1 VTFDVARARRYLKAP
16 DLETLFIEEMGW
28 DHYAGGL
35 EVEVDG
41 RRFWLQAVAEK
52 RGVVAFTLS
61 GKLPSHA
68 TRRKIDRR
76 VAQSFREHFIVY
88 VNPDR
93 SQQLWQWVRREPG
106 RPLISRE
113 HRYHVGQ
120 PGDSLLQ
127 KLQSIAF
134 SLEEEESLTLVDV
147 TSRVRA
153 AFNVEQATKKF
164 YTEFQKERDAFQE
177 FLAGIPDEDLERWYV
192 SVMLNRLMF
201 IYFIQK
207 KGFLDGDPDYLRN
220 RLARS
225 QAQGADRYYV
235 GFLCPLF
242 FEGFA
247 RPARERSPETR
258 ALLGEV
264 PFLNGGI
271 FQQHEVERLHEQ
283 TIRIPD
289 VAFEWLFDFF
299 ERYQWHLDDRPLRA
313 DNEIN
318 PDVLGYIFEKYIN
331 QKQMGAYY
339 TKEDITE
346 YISKNTIIP
355 FLFDEV
361 RKGCPSAFEG
371 LSSVWALLVA
381 DPDRYIYDGMR
392 RGTNLDLPA
401 VIAAGIDDVSQREL
415 WNAPTPD
422 DYALPTEIWRET
434 VARRQRCAEVRAR
447 LAAGE
452 VQEINDLITYNLDIQ
467 QFAQDV
473 IENCE
478 TPELLRAFW
487 KAINSVSVLDPTCG
501 SGAFLFAALN
511 ILEPL
516 YEGCLTRMEAFLAEL
531 AGREHHPHKYKD
543 FRDVLEQVAQHPN
556 RPYFVLKSIVINN
569 LYGVDIMAEAVE
581 IAKLR
586 LFLKLVAQVGR
597 VEDIEPLPD
606 IDFNI
611 RAGNSLVGFATYQE
625 VERAVRRE
633 GAQFKMPPFFDD
645 PMQVIE
651 EKARDVDRLYQRF
664 RQQQTEL
671 GGEVTPD
678 DKQALRGRLGA
689 LADELDRY
697 LAREYGV
704 DVDKP
709 LDFHLWRKSHQPF
722 HWFVEFY
729 GTIKKG
735 GFDLIF
741 GNPPWIEYSLVR
753 KIYAVRGFETEKSG
767 NLYALCTER
776 ALNLRSDSG
785 WMSFIVQLP
794 LVSSSRMTAT
804 RNLLKRRS
812 GFLVTAPFDDRPS
825 KLFSDLQHCRSVI
838 FLSQGKGGASRNP
851 LYTTQYQRWFA
862 HTRRELFAKLHYV
875 RTSEDVIYPNLFP
888 KYGDEL
894 GIAVF
899 EKVKSRSNQSFGIH
913 FGRKETEHCIFYQE
927 AMQYWTKAA
936 VGLPYYAKDGVVG
949 APAHGRFLYFGD
961 AATAYA
967 AFALLYSS
975 LFYVY
980 FIAYGD
986 GFHLNQRLVESFPGA
1001 RGMFENASLVE
1012 LGKKLM
1018 NELKANAERKT
1029 IRTRDGAEIA
1039 YDEYY
1044 GGKSKPTI
1052 DEIDRVLAQ
1061 HYGFTDEELDFIVN
1075 YDIKYR
1081 MGEELFEDRDDNQE
1095 DDE

>member
-16 DLETLFIEEMGW
+16 DLEILFVEEMGW

-68 TRRKIDRR
+68 TRRKIERR

-127 KLQSIAF
+127 KLQTIAF

-201 IYFIQK
+201 VYFIQK

-220 RLARS
+220 QLART
-225 QAQGADRYYV
+225 QAQGADRYYA

-271 FQQHEVERLHEQ
+271 FQQHEVEQSHGQ

-289 VAFEWLFDFF
+289 VAFDRLFDFF
-299 ERYQWHLDDRPLRA
+299 DGYQWHLDDRPLRA

-318 PDVLGYIFEKYIN
+318 PDVLGYIFEQYIN
-331 QKQMGAYY
+331 QEQMGAYY

-355 FLFDEV
+355 FLFDAACQ
-361 RKGCPSAFEG
+361 GYPSAFQG
-371 LSSVWALLVA
+371 PSSVWTLLAA
-381 DPDRYIYDGMR
+381 DPDRYIYDAMR
-392 RGTNLDLPA
+392 RGTDLDLPA
-401 VIAAGIDDVSQREL
+401 EITAGIDDVSRRER
-415 WNAPTPD
+415 WNTPTPD

-434 VARRQRCAEVRAR
+434 VARRQRYAEVRTR
-447 LAAGE
+447 MAAGQ

-473 IENCE
+473 VENCE

-487 KAINSVSVLDPTCG
+487 KAIHSVSVLDPTCG

-516 YEGCLTRMEAFLAEL
+516 YEACLTRMEAFLAEL
-531 AGREHHPHKYKD
+531 AGSEHHPHKYKD
-543 FRDVLEQVAQHPN
+543 FREVLERVAQHPN

-586 LFLKLVAQVGR
+586 LFLKLVAQVER
-597 VEDIEPLPD
+597 VDNIEPLPD

-611 RAGNSLVGFATYQE
+611 RAGNSLVGFATYGA

-633 GAQFKMPPFFDD
+633 GDQFKMQLFDD
-645 PMQVIE
+645 PLLAIE
-651 EKARDVDRLYQRF
+651 QKAQDVDRLYQRF

-671 GGEVTPD
+671 GGEVTPE
-678 DKQALRGRLGA
+678 DKQALRGRLDA

-697 LAREYGV
+697 LAQEYGV

-709 LDFHLWRKSHQPF
+709 MDFHLWRKSHQPF
-722 HWFVEFY
+722 HWFVEYY
-729 GTIKKG
+729 GTIKQG
-735 GFDLIF
+735 GFDVII
-741 GNPPWIEYSLVR
+741 GNPPYVTVSHGIGYQV
-753 KIYAVRGFETEKSG
+753 KGFATAECKD
-767 NLYALCTER
+767 LYALVMER
-776 ALNLRSDSG
+776 SAGLLNEGSYIG
-785 WMSFIVQLP
+785 MIVP
-794 LVSSSRMTAT
+794 VSSVSTDGFASL
-804 RNLLKRRS
+804 RNCLQSNLTS
-812 GFLVTAPFDDRPS
+812 SWISSYAERPS
-825 KLFSDLQHCRSVI
+825 KLFTGVEKRLSIWVGAVSRKAKQPHRTYVSAYRRWLSDERGSLFSLSRYTEDDGHVRLVGKAIPKISRLMETEILERLALQRPLEYYIRRGENNLVYYTRQVRYFAQFFDFIPRIVNAKGQAVLPSELKSLSLDNTSTRDVVLSLLNSNLFFW
-838 FLSQGKGGASRNP
+838 FLSVHSDVRN
-851 LYTTQYQRWFA
+851 LN
-862 HTRRELFAKLHYV
+862 RREIGRFRCSLDEMETQTVQTLCKLAGQLMDDFRNNS
-875 RTSEDVIYPNLFP
+875 RTITNNYR
-888 KYGDEL
+888 KYGVL
-894 GIAVF
+894 HI
-899 EKVKSRSNQSFGIH
+899 QSF
-913 FGRKETEHCIFYQE
+913 Q
-927 AMQYWTKAA
+927 
-936 VGLPYYAKDGVVG
+936 P
-949 APAHGRFLYFGD
+949 
-961 AATAYA
+961 
-967 AFALLYSS
+967 
-975 LFYVY
+975 
-980 FIAYGD
+980 
-986 GFHLNQRLVESFPGA
+986 RL
-1001 RGMFENASLVE
+1001 
-1012 LGKKLM
+1012 
-1018 NELKANAERKT
+1018 
-1029 IRTRDGAEIA
+1029 
-1039 YDEYY
+1039 
-1044 GGKSKPTI
+1044 SKPI
-1052 DEIDRVLAQ
+1052 VDEIDSALAR
-1061 HYGFTDEELDFIVN
+1061 HYRFDDRHLDFVLN
-1075 YDIKYR
+1075 HDIKYR
-1081 MGEELFEDRDDNQE
+1081 MGDELFHDGEEEED
-1095 DDE
+1095 